1 MNSLQRNSLAAA
13 RVLVALIFLANGFGI
28 IPQAAP
34 MKDLADHGT
43 PATLLPL
50 LILAGRTIQIVAGL
64 ALLVGVYPQI
74 AALLLITFL
83 VPATLIAHDFWR
95 AVGTPVYVSQLL
107 QFLKNTAITGGLLFM
122 AATANQPAL
131 FPRISRSE
139 IVEESSTGVSARRTK
154 LLSVSCG
161 GGNCAIAAWPF
172 VSNCRPAD
180 SYRTCPTGWQV
191 VASDSKR
198 ETKWHESC
206 NYSRRR
212 S

>member
-1 MNSLQRNSLAAA
+1 MNTLQRNSLIAA

-28 IPQAAP
+28 IPQAVP

-43 PATLLPL
+43 PATLVPL
-50 LILAGRTIQIVAGL
+50 FILAGR
-64 ALLVGVYPQI
+64 ALQI
-74 AALLLITFL
+74 AAGIGLLLGIYPQVAAILLIAFL

-139 IVEESSTGVSARRTK
+139 DR
-154 LLSVSCG
+154 
-161 GGNCAIAAWPF
+161 
-172 VSNCRPAD
+172 
-180 SYRTCPTGWQV
+180 
-191 VASDSKR
+191 
-198 ETKWHESC
+198 
-206 NYSRRR
+206 
-212 S
+212 

>member
-83 VPATLIAHDFWR
+83 VPATLIAHDFCR

-139 IVEESSTGVSARRTK
+139 DR
-154 LLSVSCG
+154 
-161 GGNCAIAAWPF
+161 
-172 VSNCRPAD
+172 
-180 SYRTCPTGWQV
+180 
-191 VASDSKR
+191 
-198 ETKWHESC
+198 
-206 NYSRRR
+206 
-212 S
+212 